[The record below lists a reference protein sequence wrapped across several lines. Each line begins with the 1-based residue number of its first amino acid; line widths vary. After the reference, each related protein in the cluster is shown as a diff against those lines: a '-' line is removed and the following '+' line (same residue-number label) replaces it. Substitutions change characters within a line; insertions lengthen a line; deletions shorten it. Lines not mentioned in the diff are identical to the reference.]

1 MRDVDLARH
10 QLYTPQPPNTLVDIT
25 IAEAVEVETDIDLEG
40 NEDNDDFIRERG
52 SVLYLGMALECWDF
66 AKLAIA

>member
-1 MRDVDLARH
+1 ML
-10 QLYTPQPPNTLVDIT
+10 QGCGSIFESSCTPN
-25 IAEAVEVETDIDLEG
+25 IDG
-40 NEDNDDFIRERG
+40 FSTFVVVAIVIRERG

>member
-1 MRDVDLARH
+1 MMPIGVYSSLRVNVIHDHRVRQVIQA
-10 QLYTPQPPNTLVDIT
+10 
-25 IAEAVEVETDIDLEG
+25 
-40 NEDNDDFIRERG
+40 IRERG